1 MDYNNV
7 EENIRGERVMA
18 ALTRQGFHQ
27 SLASLQQEILRMGS
41 IVEQVIAKAVES
53 LAKLDAKI
61 ANEVIEGDKVVDEL
75 ELQIENQC
83 LRLIATQQPM
93 AKDLRKIAAGF
104 KIITDLERIADYSV
118 DIARVANRI
127 IATGQPLI
135 KPLIDIPR
143 MAELAQ
149 NMVKQALDA
158 YVHGDVGLAYAV
170 AEADD
175 QVDHLHNQIFR
186 ELLVF
191 MMEDPKTITQAT
203 YLLFVSRYLERIADH
218 ATNIAEEA
226 IYLETGERKE
236 LND

>member
-1 MDYNNV
+1 
-7 EENIRGERVMA
+7 MA
-18 ALTRQGFHQ
+18 GFTRQGFHQ
-27 SLASLQQEILRMGS
+27 SLEYLQQEILRMGS

-61 ANEVIEGDKVVDEL
+61 ADEVIEGDKVVDDL

-83 LRLIATQQPM
+83 LKLIATQQPM

-118 DIARVANRI
+118 DIARVAKRI
-127 IATGQPLI
+127 IDTGQPLI

-149 NMVKQALDA
+149 GMVKRSLDA
-158 YVHGDVGLAYAV
+158 YVHGDVDLAYAV
-170 AEADD
+170 AQEDD

-191 MMEDPKTITQAT
+191 MMEDPKTIGQAT

>member
-1 MDYNNV
+1 MHNTIETLRGDRTMAGS
-7 EENIRGERVMA
+7 IRHN
-18 ALTRQGFHQ
+18 FHQ
-27 SLASLQQEILRMGS
+27 SLESLQQEILRMGS

-53 LAKLDAKI
+53 LAKLDSKI
-61 ANEVIEGDKVVDEL
+61 ANEVIEGDTVVDEL
-75 ELQIENQC
+75 ELQIEDQC
-83 LRLIATQQPM
+83 LKLIATQQPM

-118 DIARVANRI
+118 DIARTANRI

-158 YVHGDVGLAYAV
+158 YVHGDVKLAYAV

-175 QVDHLHNQIFR
+175 QVDQLHNQIFR

-191 MMEDPKTITQAT
+191 MMENPRTITQAT

>member
-1 MDYNNV
+1 MNTNKYGD
-7 EENIRGERVMA
+7 IGGEPSMA
-18 ALTRQGFHQ
+18 GFTRQGFHQ
-27 SLASLQQEILRMGS
+27 SLEYLQQEILRMGS

-61 ANEVIEGDKVVDEL
+61 ADEVIEGDKVVDDL

-83 LRLIATQQPM
+83 LKLIATQQPM

-118 DIARVANRI
+118 DIARVAKRI
-127 IATGQPLI
+127 IDTGQPLI

-149 NMVKQALDA
+149 GMVKRSLDA
-158 YVHGDVGLAYAV
+158 NVHGDVDLAYAV
-170 AEADD
+170 AQEDD

-191 MMEDPKTITQAT
+191 MMEDPKTIGQAT

>member
-1 MDYNNV
+1 MHNTV
-7 EENIRGERVMA
+7 ETLEGDGIMAGSIR
-18 ALTRQGFHQ
+18 QSFHQ
-27 SLASLQQEILRMGS
+27 SLESLQQEILRMGS

-53 LAKLDAKI
+53 LAKLDSKI
-61 ANEVIEGDKVVDEL
+61 ANEVIEGDTIVDEL
-75 ELQIENQC
+75 ELQIEDQC
-83 LRLIATQQPM
+83 LKLIATQQPM

-118 DIARVANRI
+118 DIARTANRI

-158 YVHGDVGLAYAV
+158 YVHGDVKLAYAV
-170 AEADD
+170 AESDD

-191 MMEDPKTITQAT
+191 MMEDPRTITQAT

>member
-1 MDYNNV
+1 
-7 EENIRGERVMA
+7 MA
-18 ALTRQGFHQ
+18 ALTRQSFHQ
-27 SLASLQQEILRMGS
+27 SLESLQQEILRMGS

-158 YVHGDVGLAYAV
+158 YVHGDVALAYAV
-170 AEADD
+170 AGADD